1 MPNFRSTRGG
11 GLIGT
16 SFDFVKSATFG
27 MVCRAFLG
35 GGAAIARLNVLAAD
49 MLRSNVQVT
58 LVKNGCGNTIE
69 HPVSGTP
76 FDGATNMFM
85 FVLMPPTVGIKL
97 NNMLDLHKAIDHEQ
111 NYLKYINAHIHLP
124 MTKTTRHEV
133 AVHRQV

>member
-1 MPNFRSTRGG
+1 
-11 GLIGT
+11 
-16 SFDFVKSATFG
+16 

-35 GGAAIARLNVLAAD
+35 GGAAIARLNVLVAD
-49 MLRSNVQVT
+49 MFKSKFQVA

-69 HPVSGTP
+69 HPVSSTP
-76 FDGATNMFM
+76 FDGATNMLF

-97 NNMLDLHKAIDHEQ
+97 NDMLDLHKAIDHEQ